1 LDLVVAKYIPVHS
14 ALKLAQQVRG
24 ESWPKDERA
33 FATHLEKQI
42 EQKLNVAVAE
52 VDRFADSDIKLPATP
67 AIDAWR

>member
-24 ESWPKDERA
+24 ESWPEDERA